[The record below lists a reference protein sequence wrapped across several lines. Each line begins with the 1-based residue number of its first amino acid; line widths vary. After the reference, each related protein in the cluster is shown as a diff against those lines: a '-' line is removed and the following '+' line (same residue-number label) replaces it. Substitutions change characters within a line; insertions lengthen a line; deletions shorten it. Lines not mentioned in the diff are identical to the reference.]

1 MTSDP
6 APKFAPSFGHAWV
19 ILSIVLGLVLLGMF
33 VFGPA
38 LMHVGYVVW
47 SLIRWLFS
55 SII

>member
-1 MTSDP
+1 MSHDS
-6 APKFAPSFGHAWV
+6 APKFGLYFGQAWV

-55 SII
+55 PII

>member
-1 MTSDP
+1 MTNDP
-6 APKFAPSFGHAWV
+6 APKFAPLFGQAWV

-38 LMHVGYVVW
+38 LTHAGYVIW

-55 SII
+55 PII